1 MAKPIPKAL
10 VKAVL
15 SRDNEICQCCGRR
28 GANIHHIVFGGTGR
42 KRIHIKENLITLCLD
57 CHREAHSSKEMRE
70 WTYDWSR
77 KKYGDKVDKLLQEK
91 WSNEK

>member
-10 VKAVL
+10 VRAVL
-15 SRDNEICQCCGRR
+15 NRDSEICQYCNRQ

-57 CHREAHSSKEMRE
+57 CHRQAHSSKEMRE
-70 WTYDWSR
+70 WTYAWSR
-77 KKYGDKVDKLLQEK
+77 KKYGHTVDRLLAEK
-91 WSNEK
+91 WSDKK